1 MIRMYEAKPFSY
13 RGEDFSMDRRLFSEP
28 RCYTG
33 IMTAIGISGLAIS
46 AAGIGL
52 NASGALDPT
61 QPNLAQSS
69 AQMAQTEATLLP
81 YILAEEAAAQE
92 GGTIN
97 QTYLSPA
104 QQKEQAKL
112 QAGITSTQKQIQQLQ
127 SATPEGGPRG
137 ALNPNQAE
145 ITRLQTE
152 LTSQQNQLEGIKGT
166 PIKGD
171 FTGESTADIQ
181 GQIQKAEA
189 AGQIALQQQY
199 DPQFI
204 AEALAQEK
212 LANPQGVAA
221 RATEQNLIQQGI
233 NNPPSSPV
241 SDAMEKQIEGQV
253 NAGSNLTPQEEQ
265 MLASTIADANASG
278 AGASSTGFENALTG
292 GLAGTQRELAN
303 AGAGEAWLSSG
314 QTPEDIAYQ
323 QNQQNM
329 ANLASYIGGA
339 TPQSQFNS
347 LQTASQGA
355 TPTPNNAV
363 LSTMPGN
370 AQSLG
375 SGAAVNNYEEQF
387 SQANPWITG
396 LSGVLGG
403 LNVAGA
409 AGFKPFATT
418 P

>member
-1 MIRMYEAKPFSY
+1 MAV
-13 RGEDFSMDRRLFSEP
+13 
-28 RCYTG
+28 
-33 IMTAIGISGLAIS
+33 ISVVGLGIS

-61 QPNLAQSS
+61 QPNLAASS

-81 YILAEEAAAQE
+81 FILAEEAAAQE
-92 GGTIN
+92 GGSVN
-97 QTYLSPA
+97 QTYMSPA
-104 QQKEQAKL
+104 QQKRQAQL
-112 QAGITSTQKQIQQLQ
+112 EAGIASTQKQIQQLQ
-127 SATPEGGPRG
+127 NAPKGTRG
-137 ALNPNQAE
+137 QPNNNQAE
-145 ITRLQTE
+145 ITRLQGE
-152 LTSQQNQLEGIKGT
+152 LASQQNQLAGIKGT
-166 PIKGD
+166 PIKGN
-171 FTGESTADIQ
+171 FAGESTADIQ

-189 AGQIALQQQY
+189 AGNIALQQQY

-221 RATEQNLIQQGI
+221 RATEQNLIEQGI

-241 SDAMEKQIEGQV
+241 SNAMEKQIEGQV

-292 GLAGTQRELAN
+292 GVAGTQRELAN

-355 TPTPNNAV
+355 TPTPNNAS
-363 LSTMPGN
+363 LSTLPGN
-370 AQSLG
+370 AQALG
-375 SGAAVNNYEEQF
+375 SGAALNDY
-387 SQANPWITG
+387 QAQLEAGNPWMEG
-396 LSGVLGG
+396 LTGVLGG

-409 AGFKPFATT
+409 AGFKPFASR